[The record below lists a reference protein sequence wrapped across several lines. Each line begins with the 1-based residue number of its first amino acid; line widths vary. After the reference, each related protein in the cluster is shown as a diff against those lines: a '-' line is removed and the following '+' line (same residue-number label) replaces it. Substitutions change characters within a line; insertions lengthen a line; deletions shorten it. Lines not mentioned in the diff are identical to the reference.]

1 MIAQILQDLRH
12 GMRQLARNPGFSIVA
27 VFTLALGIGANTAIF
42 SPVNG
47 LMLKPLPY
55 KDADRIVVPATIY
68 ANLSGDRGSDA
79 LADILDWKA
88 QTDLF
93 TAVAAYTDGTFTVTG
108 GEEPQRI
115 QGLFVGDGYFQAIG
129 ATPLV
134 GRTFSAQEYLPNQG
148 RVVVI
153 AYGLWMRRF

>member
-12 GMRQLARNPGFSIVA
+12 GLRLLARNPGFSVVA

-42 SPVNG
+42 SLVNG

-55 KDADRIVVPATIY
+55 KDADRIVVPAAIFHDHHT
-68 ANLSGDRGSDA
+68 DRGSVA
-79 LADILDWKA
+79 YADILDWKA

-93 TAVAAYTDGTFTVTG
+93 TAVAAYTEGSFTITG

-115 QGLFVGDGYFQAIG
+115 NGLFVGDGYFPAMG
-129 ATPLV
+129 ATPL
-134 GRTFSAQEYLPNQG
+134 
-148 RVVVI
+148 
-153 AYGLWMRRF
+153 